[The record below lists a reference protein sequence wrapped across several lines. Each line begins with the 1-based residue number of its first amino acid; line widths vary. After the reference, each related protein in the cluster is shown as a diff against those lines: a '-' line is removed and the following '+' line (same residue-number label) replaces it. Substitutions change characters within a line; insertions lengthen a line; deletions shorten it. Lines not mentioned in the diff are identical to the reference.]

1 MVIIS
6 GPVSVDGLAPL
17 PSRATRALSPG
28 DVVAGRYRVVE
39 ALGRG
44 SFGHTYL
51 AVDTAA
57 GDREVALKQ
66 LHAEGERGWK
76 AFELFEREAA
86 VLRSLRHHGIPEI
99 FDQVR
104 ETADGVVIAYL
115 VMEYV
120 AGTSLEQRIEERAGL
135 DPPAL
140 LRLALGL
147 LDILEY
153 LHARVPPVLHRDIKP
168 ANVIL
173 RPDGAPALVDFGAVR
188 TVFRTAEEGG
198 STVVG
203 TFGYMPFEQYMGQAS
218 PASDLYAL
226 GATLLHVITGR
237 GPSEFATPDG
247 VVEVPA
253 DLPGGPVLRD
263 VVVRLLAPSAS
274 ARYQSAREVQA
285 ALLASAVGAT
295 APPRPAA
302 LVRVQSSALPPG
314 PRTIEGELKTRFERV
329 VVSPMNML
337 YGSHRPGL
345 PLSRTQR
352 LLAVLLGLV
361 TFGIVPLVYSIWH
374 VSRRAR
380 ARVFFE
386 RGVPASGRILHVQT
400 TSDEWIEVTY
410 EFTLEGV
417 THRGSDTMFPAVA
430 RLWHAGDEVEL
441 LVLPDQRFDSI
452 IVSSA

>member
-1 MVIIS
+1 M
-6 GPVSVDGLAPL
+6 
-17 PSRATRALSPG
+17 
-28 DVVAGRYRVVE
+28 GRYRVVK
-39 ALGRG
+39 ALGHG

-51 AVDTAA
+51 AVDTAV

-86 VLRSLRHHGIPEI
+86 ALRSLRHHGIPEI
-99 FDQVR
+99 FDHVR

-120 AGTSLEQRIEERAGL
+120 AGASLEQRIAEGAGL
-135 DPPAL
+135 DPSAL

-237 GPSEFATPDG
+237 GPADFATRDG

-253 DLPGGPVLRD
+253 DLPGGPVLRG
-263 VVVRLLAPSAS
+263 VLARLLAASAS
-274 ARYQSAREVQA
+274 ARYQSAREVRD
-285 ALLASAVGAT
+285 ALLAPAIGGT
-295 APPRPAA
+295 EAPRSAA
-302 LVRVQSSALPPG
+302 LVRVQSSALAPG
-314 PRTIEGELKTRFERV
+314 PRTIEGELKKRFDRV

-337 YGSHRPGL
+337 FSGHRPGQ
-345 PLSRTQR
+345 PLSGTQR
-352 LLAVLLGLV
+352 MLAVLFCCLTL
-361 TFGIVPLVYSIWH
+361 GIVPLVYGIWH
-374 VSRRAR
+374 VSRKAR
-380 ARVFFE
+380 MRVFFE
-386 RGVPASGRILHVQT
+386 RGVPASGRIVKVQA
-400 TSDEWIEVTY
+400 TSEEWFEVNY

-417 THRGSDTMFPAVA
+417 THRGADTMFPAVA

-452 IVSSA
+452 IISTA